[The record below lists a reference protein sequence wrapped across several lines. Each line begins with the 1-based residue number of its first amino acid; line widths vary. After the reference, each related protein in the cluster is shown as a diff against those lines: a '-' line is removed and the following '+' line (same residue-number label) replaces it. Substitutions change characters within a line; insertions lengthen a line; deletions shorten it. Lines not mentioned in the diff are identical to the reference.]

1 MARTAQARSGFA
13 LVIALSLMAFVL
25 LLILSITSFVAVEQ
39 QSANIAKQ
47 QLAAKQN
54 ALVGLQIA
62 IGELQRRLGPDQRA
76 TASADILD
84 SSNNPYT
91 LVWHS
96 DSTKGWNSA
105 TNDWSDSGATADFSL
120 PLLSVDPAKLSTLIS
135 SGGKFNESAL
145 ENPVGLMA
153 ITKPSDGTLT
163 SLKAER
169 RPLTDMNGATIGNYA
184 WIAQDESLKAN
195 LKTEHG
201 GYIVTDA
208 ADTIIDKN
216 HDMALPETSR
226 RLSVFPYANTA
237 GVRISGDFPF
247 GAIEPVMNNGELNID
262 AYFEKIERAED
273 LGDLITSGLLDPA
286 DKSGSRAE
294 QLAPYHNHFTLHSKG
309 VLADSKNGGLRRDL
323 SRGLDDQ
330 YFEKLHKVPVF
341 GVDRYGKATA
351 NGTSEPIGDQW
362 KFFRDYYNFYRQV
375 DDGLTSDLGNKNIFY
390 GLNDV
395 TSSNPSTRMRYT
407 NEYVNKFINF
417 IYNANQYPDSNTPAY
432 STEITPTT
440 HSEYKDFDINEDD
453 WHIFSPM
460 LRPVVLRKT
469 IRIGLQTRL
478 ITAGDPINSADDEL
492 NVGKYALQFKVYPSM
507 VFWNPFNVAID
518 LDPGD
523 SDNPLAIG
531 RVIKFHTGGN
541 IDVPININGKEH
553 KLNLSLIAP
562 YLTAF
567 SEDGFESESMP
578 KELAPG
584 EILLLG
590 LKDSYFT
597 KIEKKPYQSQPNVI
611 VEALDGDTVYDG
623 LQKKEFSP
631 PSNKRFLRWNSSFNE
646 PAFGSQNDIE
656 DDEIANNLRFH
667 LYPAASTYNVKS
679 ENCIIFEN
687 TWFNGVKGNV
697 AANIRLPNGRLIRT
711 NIQVS
716 AYDEPPLYLDGTTPI
731 IVKPNPDQRLSN
743 EYWWQGFVVE
753 DSGKHNPAFH
763 LVPNADLI
771 YLDEEVTYPSASAI
785 SSGDPY
791 PFYQIDFR
799 ARTLEDEDADG
810 YGNPAFPSFANVNF
824 LGSTT
829 LTVQGGAPGDT
840 TGDVKALYIPERL
853 SKSAS
858 FDELPPHD
866 SGTGNAFYGESFDA
880 GVSRIIQYDVPRH
893 PIVSIADFKNI
904 TIGWYEDAPP
914 RPVGASWPNA
924 TINDLSTP
932 YIRSNRSSGNFGD
945 GAGCDTSYFYNN
957 ALFDSFFFSGIPSLE
972 RDGDDDARGQ
982 TFPFGLKFDQ
992 TYIDSGKPLAN
1003 TRLIYYEDPNVGDFR
1018 ELTSNADLTTADGF
1032 EKTAAHLMIDA
1043 PFNINSTSPTAWQ
1056 AILSG
1061 FRGQSINGIDQETR
1075 TLQDYEGVG
1084 SPFVDHFIPAADDE
1098 SLYTGHRRLTDNQIA
1113 DLSEALTREIR
1124 DRGISNSLGDFLNRD
1139 LNGIGENQKMSRI
1152 DEAIKATG
1160 LNDTQRIANS
1170 TTSDEEVTARP
1181 DLDDGAHMFAANL
1194 AGETGAGLPGYLKQ
1208 QDIIRPLAPIMTSR
1222 GDTFVIRTYGETVD
1236 PVTKKV
1242 RGKAMCE
1249 AIVQRVP
1256 DYVEDSIQAWEI
1268 PILGSQNE
1276 KFGRRLKIVSFS
1288 WLNENDA

>member
-1 MARTAQARSGFA
+1 MRLSAPMATTTQARSGFA

-25 LLILSITSFVAVEQ
+25 LLVLSITAFVVVEQ
-39 QSANIAKQ
+39 RSANIAKQ

-54 ALVGLQIA
+54 ALFGLQMA
-62 IGELQRRLGPDQRA
+62 IGELQQHLGPDQRA

-96 DSTKGWNSA
+96 DPTKGWDSA
-105 TNDWSDSGATADFSL
+105 TKDWITGGDADFAL
-120 PLLSVDPAKLSTLIS
+120 PLLSVDPAKLNALIS
-135 SGGKFNESAL
+135 SGGQFDESAL
-145 ENPVGLMA
+145 DNPVELMA
-153 ITKPSDGTLT
+153 ITNPSDGTLT

-169 RPLTDMNGATIGNYA
+169 RPLIDAQGATTGNYA
-184 WIAQDESLKAN
+184 WVAQDESLKAN

-201 GYIVTDA
+201 DYQNTDSSL
-208 ADTIIDKN
+208 D
-216 HDMALPETSR
+216 LVETSR
-226 RLSVFPYANTA
+226 RLSVFPYANAA
-237 GVRISGDFPF
+237 GVRILGDFPF
-247 GAIEPVMNNGELNID
+247 GAIEPVVNNGELNAD
-262 AYFEKIERAED
+262 YFEKIQKAED
-273 LGDLITSGLLDPA
+273 LGDLITSGLLDTA
-286 DKSGSRAE
+286 SASGSKAE
-294 QLAPYHNHFTLHSKG
+294 QLAPYRNHFTLYSKG
-309 VLADSKNGGLRRDL
+309 VLADAKNGGLRRDL

-330 YFEKLHKVPVF
+330 YFEKLHDVPVF
-341 GVDRYGKATA
+341 GVDRDGNVVADGI
-351 NGTSEPIGDQW
+351 NEPVGDQW
-362 KFFRDYYNFYRQV
+362 KYFRDFYNFYRPV
-375 DDGLTSDLGNKNIFY
+375 DDGLVEDIDEQNIFY
-390 GLNDV
+390 GHSDAR
-395 TSSNPSTRMRYT
+395 SPDSSTRMRYA
-407 NEYVNKFINF
+407 NEYVSRDINH
-417 IYNANQYPDSNTPAY
+417 IYKSSSPTY
-432 STEITPTT
+432 STKITPPNTD
-440 HSEYKDFDINEDD
+440 SWY
-453 WHIFSPM
+453 IFSPM

-478 ITAGDPINSADDEL
+478 ITADDPINSVDDEL

-507 VFWNPFNVAID
+507 VLWNPFNVAID

-541 IDVPININGKEH
+541 IDIPIFINGEEH

-567 SEDGFESESMP
+567 SEEGFESENMP

-584 EILLLG
+584 EVLLLG
-590 LKDSYFT
+590 LKGSYFT
-597 KIEKKPYQSQPNVI
+597 KIEKKPYQSQPNVT
-611 VEALDGDTVYDG
+611 VEALNGDPIYDG

-646 PAFGSQNDIE
+646 PVFGSQNDIK

-667 LYPAASTYNVKS
+667 LYPAASEYNVKS

-687 TWFNGVKGNV
+687 AYFNGVKGNV

-711 NIQVS
+711 NVQVS
-716 AYDEPPLYLDGTTPI
+716 AYDEPPLYLDGADPI
-731 IVKPNPDQRLSN
+731 TIKPNPDQLESN
-743 EYWWQGFVVE
+743 EYWWQGFIAE
-753 DSGKHNPAFH
+753 TPSKHNPAFH
-763 LVPNADLI
+763 LVENNDLI
-771 YLDEEVTYPSASAI
+771 YLDEVVTYPSASAI

-799 ARTLEDEDADG
+799 ARTLLDEDADG

-829 LTVQGGAPGDT
+829 LAVRGGADT
-840 TGDVKALYIPERL
+840 YGDVKALYIQERL
-853 SKSAS
+853 SKAEF

-866 SGTGNAFYGESFDA
+866 PSTGNAFYGESFNDA
-880 GVSRIIQYDVPRH
+880 GVSRIIQYDIPRH

-914 RPVGASWPNA
+914 RPIGASWPNA

-932 YIRSNRSSGNFGD
+932 YIRSNRTNGNFGD

-957 ALFDSFFFSGIPSLE
+957 ALFDSFFFSGIPSKD
-972 RDGDDDARGQ
+972 RDNDGKVSGQ
-982 TFPFGLKFDQ
+982 TFPFGQKFDQ
-992 TYIDSGKPLAN
+992 PYVDSGKPLAN
-1003 TRLIYYEDPNVGDFR
+1003 TRLIYYEDPNVDDFR
-1018 ELTSNADLTTADGF
+1018 ELTGSADLTTADGF

-1061 FRGQSINGIDQETR
+1061 FRGQTITGIDHKTR
-1075 TLQDYEGVG
+1075 TLKDYQPRPSPQNDG

-1098 SLYTGHRRLTDNQIA
+1098 SLYTGHRLLTDDQIA
-1113 DLSEALTREIR
+1113 NLSTALTREIR

-1160 LNDTQRIANS
+1160 LNSTQRITNS
-1170 TTSDEEVTARP
+1170 TTSDEEVIARP
-1181 DLDDGAHMFAANL
+1181 DLNDGAHMFAANL

-1222 GDTFVIRTYGETVD
+1222 GDTFVIRAYGESVNPGTN
-1236 PVTKKV
+1236 KV
-1242 RGKAMCE
+1242 MGKAKCE
-1249 AIVQRVP
+1249 VVVQRVP
-1256 DYVEDSIQAWEI
+1256 DYVEDSIQAWEM
-1268 PILGSQNE
+1268 PSLDSQNE
-1276 KFGRRLKIVSFS
+1276 KFGRRLKIVSFR
-1288 WLNENDA
+1288 WLNGNDA